1 MVCADR
7 FSTELPGSEFHFTPE
22 DQILSYR
29 AFRNVAPLIL
39 GSAKRLPVSKFCVLL
54 HEKYLPV
61 LELVQSV
68 GAGFS
73 VRMSDSIPAFE
84 TLKLRHFCAKIGWC
98 GNCVLPLELS
108 SNQQVL

>member
-1 MVCADR
+1 MQSLCNFQFSLMVCADR

-68 GAGFS
+68 GAGFLCED
-73 VRMSDSIPAFE
+73 VRLNPSIRNLE
-84 TLKLRHFCAKIGWC
+84 TAPFLRK
-98 GNCVLPLELS
+98 NRMVR
-108 SNQQVL
+108 